1 MGQLAVKEVTAKRR
15 WSLALVRTYLHEIV
29 CEIAS
34 SQVQTEDGVGQSV
47 PLVDGH
53 GVGDAIAGVEHDT
66 GCAPGGVQG
75 QHGLDRHVHGRCV
88 KCLEHDL

>member
-1 MGQLAVKEVTAKRR
+1 MLG
-15 WSLALVRTYLHEIV
+15 STYLHEIV

-34 SQVQTEDGVGQSV
+34 GQVQTEDGVGQGV

-66 GCAPGGVQG
+66 GGAPGGVQG
-75 QHGLDRHVHGRCV
+75 QHGLDSHVHGGSV
-88 KCLEHDL
+88 KRLEHDLQTIRIK